1 MESQLA
7 EITQPFSN
15 RALTSYYSPRWGFCL
30 EHNRRIALTDD
41 QYFVKIDSSLFDGE
55 LNYGELIIKGKQTEE
70 ILISTYICHPSM
82 ENNELSGPVVTA
94 ALAQW
99 LNSLKDLNYTYR
111 VVFVPE
117 TIGALVYLSRNIEK
131 MKLKTKA
138 GFVITCVGD
147 ERAYSFLPSRN
158 DGTLS
163 DRVARLAFRDLGL
176 DYVTYSFLER
186 GSDERQYCS
195 PGVDLPIS
203 SIMRSKYGV
212 YPEYHTSL
220 DNLDLISQAGLE
232 GALAVYKR
240 AIEIIEVNRTYR
252 ATTIGE
258 PQLGKRGLYST
269 LSQRGTGGDSRT
281 IINFLA
287 YCDGTRDLI
296 GVADLIKTDVME
308 CADIASRLLEHGLIE
323 ILLDLPGM

>member
-1 MESQLA
+1 
-7 EITQPFSN
+7 
-15 RALTSYYSPRWGFCL
+15 
-30 EHNRRIALTDD
+30 
-41 QYFVKIDSSLFDGE
+41 
-55 LNYGELIIKGKQTEE
+55 
-70 ILISTYICHPSM
+70 
-82 ENNELSGPVVTA
+82 
-94 ALAQW
+94 
-99 LNSLKDLNYTYR
+99 
-111 VVFVPE
+111 
-117 TIGALVYLSRNIEK
+117 
-131 MKLKTKA
+131 
-138 GFVITCVGD
+138 
-147 ERAYSFLPSRN
+147 
-158 DGTLS
+158 
-163 DRVARLAFRDLGL
+163 LAFRDLGL